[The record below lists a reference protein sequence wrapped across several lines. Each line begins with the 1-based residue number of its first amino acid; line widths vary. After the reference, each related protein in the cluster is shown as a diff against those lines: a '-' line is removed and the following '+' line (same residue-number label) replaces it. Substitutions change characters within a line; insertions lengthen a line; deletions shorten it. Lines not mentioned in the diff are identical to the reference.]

1 MNDDYNT
8 ELAVGVAAAA
18 YIINSLVEDEARHR
32 IKIRRSAQDTISGV
46 RSSDRVTMRYS
57 SKEIET
63 AGETSSRKQ
72 MEKEIDKL
80 RASRSA
86 ISAADISNDFT
97 LGVPEEPFTFSQ
109 CRNKVTVAESSG
121 LTGEVGQV
129 EQFIWECVK
138 P

>member
-63 AGETSSRKQ
+63 AGETSSRKL
-72 MEKEIDKL
+72 MEKDNRSQESSLPRSKKGGSSSGRPVIMEAGRETLPNSMSVKPKQMLGRKL
-80 RASRSA
+80 RWR
-86 ISAADISNDFT
+86 NLT
-97 LGVPEEPFTFSQ
+97 NGVRT
-109 CRNKVTVAESSG
+109 
-121 LTGEVGQV
+121 
-129 EQFIWECVK
+129 
-138 P
+138 